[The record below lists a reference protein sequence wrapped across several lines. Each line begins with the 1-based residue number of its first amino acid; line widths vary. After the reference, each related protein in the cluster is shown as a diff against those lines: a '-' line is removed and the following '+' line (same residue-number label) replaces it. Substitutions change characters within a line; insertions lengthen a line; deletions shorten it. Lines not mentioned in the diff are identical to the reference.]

1 MTFTISPNLIHNL
14 LNLFL
19 AVLAPLEA
27 FRWTDFLSPSSALAV
42 AGAVATLKLAI
53 NIYRDGITGLV
64 KTQPPVV
71 PATPAVQ

>member
-1 MTFTISPNLIHNL
+1 MTITISSNLIHNL

-19 AVLAPLEA
+19 AILAPLEA
-27 FRWTDFLSPSSALAV
+27 FQWTDFLSPSSALAV
-42 AGAVATLKLAI
+42 VGAVATLKLAI